1 MRIERMEKRK
11 HVIIEGSKSRI
22 EKREL
27 TEKSG

>member
-11 HVIIEGSKSRI
+11 VLIEGSKSRI
-22 EKREL
+22 EKRKL

>member
-11 HVIIEGSKSRI
+11 VIIEGSKSRI

-27 TEKSG
+27 SEKSG